1 MTIKCGVC
9 GEALEA
15 DIELE
20 EGQHVICPY
29 CNSKFSY
36 HEPVPVLKPARAM
49 KPAHRQASARNVGR
63 MRRTTSEPAVMQSRI
78 DIGSIFRALI
88 IITILICGGVFL
100 YKQYEKFEKQKA
112 IENQR
117 IQEENRMRRARA
129 EAERKAAEEEWKREK
144 KEREEERR
152 RERKEIAERRRR
164 IYDAWEARLKVPHQ
178 GSSDSKDEA
187 EAIKRRQQYLREAE
201 ERRED

>member
-36 HEPVPVLKPARAM
+36 HEPVPVLKPAWAM

-129 EAERKAAEEEWKREK
+129 EAERKAAEEE
-144 KEREEERR
+144 RR